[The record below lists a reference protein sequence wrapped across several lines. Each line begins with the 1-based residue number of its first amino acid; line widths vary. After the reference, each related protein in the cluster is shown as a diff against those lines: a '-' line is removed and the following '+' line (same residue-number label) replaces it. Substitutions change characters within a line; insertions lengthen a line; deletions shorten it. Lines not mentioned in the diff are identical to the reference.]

1 MFMKKLYVLKAILYE
16 FLIQS
21 LQNYVIQM
29 CSTYEGWIDMTKI
42 VRSRD
47 KGQDQGRKIKIRLAG

>member
-1 MFMKKLYVLKAILYE
+1 MFMKELYVFKAI
-16 FLIQS
+16 LIQS
-21 LQNYVIQM
+21 LQNFVLQI

-47 KGQDQGRKIKIRLAG
+47 KGQDQGRKIKTRLGG